1 MSADR
6 KWRTTG
12 FLFPGCPARVAGVG
26 KFFEVSSIR
35 KFAYEQVS
43 TLNLYRIMTSVR
55 YVSVTS
61 QPGFIPLV

>member
-26 KFFEVSSIR
+26 KFFEVSYS
-35 KFAYEQVS
+35 YEQVS
-43 TLNLYRIMTSVR
+43 TLNLN
-55 YVSVTS
+55 
-61 QPGFIPLV
+61 L

>member
-26 KFFEVSSIR
+26 KFFEVSSIVYS
-35 KFAYEQVS
+35 YEQVS
-43 TLNLYRIMTSVR
+43 TAKPIGS
-55 YVSVTS
+55 
-61 QPGFIPLV
+61 

>member
-26 KFFEVSSIR
+26 KFFEVSYLVFVLASR
-35 KFAYEQVS
+35 S
-43 TLNLYRIMTSVR
+43 TLETYRIMTSVR

>member
-26 KFFEVSSIR
+26 KFFELSYSE
-35 KFAYEQVS
+35 FAYEQVS
-43 TLNLYRIMTSVR
+43 TLKPKPIGS
-55 YVSVTS
+55 
-61 QPGFIPLV
+61 